1 MSHCSELTLEPGDIL
16 YREGDANDC
25 GYVIETGEVILYNV
39 HEGIKVFRERRGAGA
54 IIGELSILTGQ
65 PRTVTVEATQP
76 CRVFTVAAEQI
87 VERLNKLE
95 PVLRACID
103 TSISF
108 SATLE
113 NQTFLRAD
121 QVSLAESTLRNS
133 EDVIELL
140 KIETDLLSALENRE
154 FKMLFQPIVCMTS
167 EGIIGAEALMRWQH
181 PQRGQISPARF
192 IPVAEHMGAIQKLT
206 AFAIHEACLFLRHL
220 REDVGNLGAFFVSV
234 NVSAIDIVERKFTDL
249 VSFALDQYEIPACH
263 LKLEITESAVIA
275 KEAAAQSTLQR
286 LLDLGCGVAIDDFG
300 TGFSNFSQLGVL
312 PFSTLKI
319 DRAFIQNLHLSQK
332 AQDIVEMLL
341 LLCERLG
348 VDVIAEGMETIE
360 EVKALRRLQCPNA
373 QGFHFYKPLPPDA
386 LSALIQKRLNEFRDT
401 A

>member
-1 MSHCSELTLEPGDIL
+1 MSI
-16 YREGDANDC
+16 
-25 GYVIETGEVILYNV
+25 
-39 HEGIKVFRERRGAGA
+39 
-54 IIGELSILTGQ
+54 
-65 PRTVTVEATQP
+65 
-76 CRVFTVAAEQI
+76 
-87 VERLNKLE
+87 
-95 PVLRACID
+95 
-103 TSISF
+103 
-108 SATLE
+108 
-113 NQTFLRAD
+113 
-121 QVSLAESTLRNS
+121 
-133 EDVIELL
+133 
-140 KIETDLLSALENRE
+140 
-154 FKMLFQPIVCMTS
+154 
-167 EGIIGAEALMRWQH
+167 
-181 PQRGQISPARF
+181 
-192 IPVAEHMGAIQKLT
+192 
-206 AFAIHEACLFLRHL
+206 LRHL
-220 REDVGNLGAFFVSV
+220 RQDVGNHGAFFVSV
-234 NVSAIDIVERKFTDL
+234 NVSAIDIVERKFIDL
-249 VSFALDQYEIPACH
+249 VSFALDQYDIPACH

-275 KEAAAQSTLQR
+275 KETAAQSTLQR

-300 TGFSNFSQLGVL
+300 TGFSNFSQLRVL